1 MAERINKQAYLL
13 IGGNIGDR
21 QKYLRDATL
30 MINTVVGEVTRT
42 SSIYETAAWGL
53 EDQSFFLNQVL
64 EVKTS
69 LEPAD
74 LLSAILN
81 IEEQMGRR
89 RSIKFGPRTIDIDIL
104 FYNQKVVKSEKLTI
118 PHPEIQNRKF
128 ALVPMNEIAPRLIH
142 PVMNK
147 TISELLGACTDP
159 LDVNKFS

>member
-64 EVKTS
+64 EVTTS

-81 IEEQMGRR
+81 IEEQMGRK

-128 ALVPMNEIAPRLIH
+128 ALVPMNEIAPGLIH

>member
-81 IEEQMGRR
+81 IEEQMGRK

-128 ALVPMNEIAPRLIH
+128 ALVPMNEIAPGLIH

>member
-74 LLSAILN
+74 FLSAILN

-128 ALVPMNEIAPRLIH
+128 ALVPMNEIAPGLIH